1 MEGIT
6 FDAAVQV
13 FVTYC
18 KAKALA
24 DRTVQT
30 YTSSLKKLRGF
41 LATADEEPEIPSS
54 VQIRGYIVHLLGAGL
69 AKTSVGIHMR
79 SIRCF
84 CNFLVRED
92 LVATSPMKNVE
103 IPKAP
108 NRYPEI
114 LSVDQVRR
122 LVRAARQPAWTGI
135 RNYAMLLTFLDT
147 GIRLGELVALE
158 LEDVNLRDL
167 SIRIRKGKG
176 DKERYIFMGRK
187 LFQAIR
193 GWLNVRGIATPEK
206 AFYASRKGSRLDLRN
221 VERIIERLAMKAGL
235 QEIRVTPHILR
246 HTMATMYIVNGG
258 DPFSLQRILGHSSI
272 STTQIYVNL
281 AGVGLREA
289 HAKASPVDRLFDS
302 SR

>member
-1 MEGIT
+1 MPRMN
-6 FDAAVQV
+6 FDEATEV
-13 FVTYC
+13 FTLYC
-18 KAKALA
+18 KSKGLA
-24 DRTVQT
+24 ERTIQT
-30 YTSSLKKLRGF
+30 YSFALIGLREFLSREGRLPLIPASSELRSYVAHM
-41 LATADEEPEIPSS
+41 LE
-54 VQIRGYIVHLLGAGL
+54 RGL
-69 AKTSVGIHMR
+69 ARGTIRIRMR

-84 CNFLVRED
+84 CNFLVREG

-103 IPKAP
+103 IPKVP

-114 LSVDQVRR
+114 LSVDQIKR
-122 LVRAARQPAWTGI
+122 LVRAAKQPTWTGI

-176 DKERYIFMGRK
+176 GKERYIFMGRK